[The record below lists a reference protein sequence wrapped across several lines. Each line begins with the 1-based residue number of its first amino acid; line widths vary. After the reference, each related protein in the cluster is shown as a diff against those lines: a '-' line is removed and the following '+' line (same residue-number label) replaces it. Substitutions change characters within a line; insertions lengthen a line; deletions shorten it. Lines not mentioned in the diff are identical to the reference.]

1 MKKYRLGSKFGFAKI
16 ADTELDE
23 VVAYYN
29 HEKPGLG
36 EEFNAQVEYGIQ
48 EVVEH
53 PHRWPIIARN
63 TRRYRL
69 KRFPY
74 GLVYKIRR
82 NRILFLAVMHLK
94 RRPGYWKEREAE
106 FET

>member
-1 MKKYRLGSKFGFAKI
+1 MKKHPLGSKFAFAKS
-16 ADTELDE
+16 ADAELDE
-23 VVAYYN
+23 AVAYYN
-29 HEKPGLG
+29 NQKTGLG
-36 EEFNAQVEYGIQ
+36 DDFNSEVDQAIQ

-53 PHRWPIIARN
+53 PHRWAMIARD

-74 GLVYKIRR
+74 GLIYKIRPK
-82 NRILFLAVMHLK
+82 RIWFLAVMHLK
-94 RRPGYWKEREAE
+94 RRPGYWKGREAE